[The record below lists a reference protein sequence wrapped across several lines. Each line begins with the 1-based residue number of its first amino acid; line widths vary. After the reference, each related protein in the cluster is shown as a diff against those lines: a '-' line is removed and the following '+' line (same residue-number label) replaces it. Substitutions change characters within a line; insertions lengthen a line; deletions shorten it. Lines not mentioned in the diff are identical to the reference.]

1 MSTTQSKNPRE
12 NQRDAAEVG
21 SNDTNNRRAPRAAR
35 GAQGQRDNQQ
45 QLGVNPE
52 HKTETMRRRHRGTF
66 P

>member
-1 MSTTQSKNPRE
+1 MSTTQSRSPRGTR
-12 NQRDAAEVG
+12 NDAQPG
-21 SNDTNNRRAPRAAR
+21 TDDTNARRTPRTAR
-35 GAQGQRDNQQ
+35 GPQTQRDNQQ